1 MLIVY
6 MSDSLKLENQLCH
19 RFYLLSNAFTR
30 AYRPLL
36 DELDI
41 TYPQYLVLMALW
53 EVGETT
59 IASVTDKTGID
70 AGAMTQIL
78 KKLVSKGIVG
88 IRKDEQDKRVKNVY
102 LTADGQGLK
111 KSATSIPSQMLC
123 KFNGLDPSELKQLV
137 SLLDRLNT
145 CFKNVDDNKS

>member
-1 MLIVY
+1 